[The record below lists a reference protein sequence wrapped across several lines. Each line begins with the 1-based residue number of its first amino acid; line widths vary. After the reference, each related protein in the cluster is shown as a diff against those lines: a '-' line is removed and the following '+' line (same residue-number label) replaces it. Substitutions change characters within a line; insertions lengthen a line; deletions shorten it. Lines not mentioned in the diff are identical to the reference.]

1 MNDQR
6 SPEHVVLAAIL
17 RDNAVYHHAVNVID
31 GLDFADARLGGVF
44 DGMCRHIAAG
54 GKVDAMDVAFY
65 FPEWGVVGVGPEE
78 PWVWLDSCFMPS
90 EIIRATEI
98 VKAQS
103 LRRTGQAAF
112 RQGLE
117 DLNDYSKSPAEVIEN
132 VNRAI
137 VAKPRHSLQ
146 TVTLND
152 VLATP
157 DTEDWV
163 IPGLMERKDRLI
175 LTGHEGLGKALDVQ
189 TPILTTAG
197 WKTMGTLH
205 VGDYVYGRD
214 GKPTRVTFATGI
226 QYDRDCYLV
235 TFSDGAQIIADADH
249 LWETENYYERQAT
262 ARLARRGETKSRGT
276 DQRSKMPR
284 PKVRTTREIADTL
297 HARGGHTLNHSIEV
311 CQPLEGLTI
320 DFNVSPYILGAW
332 LGDGTTADGHFTIG
346 DADAGWFTRKFEA
359 EGWPVHATRAP
370 LRHSAYG
377 LRVALREAG
386 VLGDK
391 HIPDVYLGA
400 SREQRLA
407 LLQGLMDT
415 DGTISQGEAPV
426 CEFSVMSERL
436 ALDVW
441 SLVTSLGIKATFS
454 EGTASIQGRVVGTR
468 YRIRFQTDLPVFA
481 LPRKAGRVRPLRT
494 RRSRLRYITNVEP
507 IDSVPVR
514 CIQVDSPD
522 HLYLAGRALV
532 PTHNTTMVRQMLI
545 LPAAGIHPF
554 TNERIE
560 PVKALVIDAEN
571 TAKQW
576 MRAARWFVQRAQ
588 TSYGADPGSRI
599 HMALSGRVNI
609 LDPSTLGGI
618 HRLIDQHKPDVV
630 FLGPLYRLAVH
641 MNSDEQIAPVIAALD
656 TIRDRDVALIIEA
669 HAGHAVGVNG
679 VRDVRPRGSSAL
691 LGWPEFGFGIRKD
704 VSVDAN
710 ANAFEFVAWRGA
722 REQRDWPERLIRGDW
737 SLGDWPWV
745 SVPNY

>member
-1 MNDQR
+1 MQDQR

-31 GLDFADARLGGVF
+31 GMDFADARLGGVF

-78 PWVWLDSCFMPS
+78 PWVWLDSCFMSS

-117 DLNDYSKSPAEVIEN
+117 DLNDYSKSPAEVIEH

-175 LTGHEGLGKALDVQ
+175 LTGHEGLGK
-189 TPILTTAG
+189 
-197 WKTMGTLH
+197 
-205 VGDYVYGRD
+205 
-214 GKPTRVTFATGI
+214 
-226 QYDRDCYLV
+226 
-235 TFSDGAQIIADADH
+235 
-249 LWETENYYERQAT
+249 
-262 ARLARRGETKSRGT
+262 
-276 DQRSKMPR
+276 
-284 PKVRTTREIADTL
+284 
-297 HARGGHTLNHSIEV
+297 
-311 CQPLEGLTI
+311 
-320 DFNVSPYILGAW
+320 
-332 LGDGTTADGHFTIG
+332 
-346 DADAGWFTRKFEA
+346 
-359 EGWPVHATRAP
+359 
-370 LRHSAYG
+370 
-377 LRVALREAG
+377 
-386 VLGDK
+386 
-391 HIPDVYLGA
+391 
-400 SREQRLA
+400 
-407 LLQGLMDT
+407 
-415 DGTISQGEAPV
+415 
-426 CEFSVMSERL
+426 
-436 ALDVW
+436 
-441 SLVTSLGIKATFS
+441 
-454 EGTASIQGRVVGTR
+454 
-468 YRIRFQTDLPVFA
+468 
-481 LPRKAGRVRPLRT
+481 
-494 RRSRLRYITNVEP
+494 
-507 IDSVPVR
+507 
-514 CIQVDSPD
+514 
-522 HLYLAGRALV
+522 
-532 PTHNTTMVRQMLI
+532 TTMVRQMLI

-588 TSYGADPGSRI
+588 ASYGADPGSRI